1 MRAERRYTG
10 DALTFGAA
18 MLMGSSY
25 PFAKNVLQVMSPL
38 LYSGSRYLI
47 ASVFL
52 FGVMALMRRPL
63 GLPRRDWLPL
73 FLLSLV
79 GVTLF
84 QACWGLAMARSA
96 PSVGSIVMTTTT
108 AFSAILAWFGGRR
121 LPALGWGGI
130 VLAFAGVVLVV
141 NNSLSAVTLSF
152 GNLDG
157 TLLWMLAAFA
167 WAFYVERCA
176 PYNQRLGALRVMAW
190 TTLLGSLVL
199 IPISLTFDSLAEFAK
214 LDDRLLGFW
223 LYTAI
228 FPVGVAF
235 LGLTADLDRL
245 GVSRVMVYMYL
256 IPVAGVGLS
265 AAFFDDPLTPA
276 RVLGGLI
283 VLLGVVQTR
292 VALDRSAK
300 RASPGL

>member
-1 MRAERRYTG
+1 M
-10 DALTFGAA
+10 FGTA

-25 PFAKNVLQVMSPL
+25 PFAKDVLQVMSPL
-38 LYSGSRYLI
+38 LYSASRYLI
-47 ASVFL
+47 ASLFL
-52 FGVMALMRRPL
+52 FAAMMLMRRPL
-63 GLPRRDWLPL
+63 GLARRDWLPL
-73 FLLSLV
+73 FVLSLV

-108 AFSAILAWFGGRR
+108 AFSAILAWFAGRR
-121 LPALGWGGI
+121 LPALGWAGI
-130 VLAFAGVVLVV
+130 VLAFAGVILVV
-141 NNSLSAVTLSF
+141 NNSLSAITLSF
-152 GNLDG
+152 GSLDG
-157 TLLWMLAAFA
+157 TLLWILAAFA
-167 WAFYVERCA
+167 WALYVERCA
-176 PYNQRLGALRVMAW
+176 PYNVRLGALRVMAW
-190 TTLLGSLVL
+190 TTLLGSMVL
-199 IPISLTFDSLAEFAK
+199 MPISLAFDSVAEFAR

-235 LGLTADLDRL
+235 LGLTAGLERL

-265 AAFFDDPLTPA
+265 AAFFGDPLTAA

-283 VLLGVVQTR
+283 VLAGVILTR
-292 VALDRSAK
+292 VALDRTV
-300 RASPGL
+300 RVPV